1 MVIMTETDDAFLE
14 KAQESL
20 DGAESEFTNG
30 RYNNSANR
38 CYYACFQAAVYALL
52 QAGIQP
58 TGRTDQWGHDFV
70 QAQFIGQLIN
80 RRKLYPTD
88 LRQTL
93 LQNYRLR
100 ETADYERD
108 RVSEVRA
115 VRAVRRAAEFV
126 EAVKQG
132 GRS

>member
-1 MVIMTETDDAFLE
+1 MTEAEDAFLE
-14 KAQESL
+14 KAEESL
-20 DGAESEFTNG
+20 SGAESEFTNR
-30 RYNNSANR
+30 RYNNAANR
-38 CYYACFQAAVYALL
+38 CYYACFQAAVYALI

-58 TGRTDQWGHDFV
+58 SGRTDQWGHDFV

-80 RRKLYPTD
+80 RRKVYPTD

-108 RVSEVRA
+108 RVNEVRA
-115 VRAVRRAAEFV
+115 ARAVRRAAEFV